1 MRVSRIIPALTAA
14 ALSCV
19 ILATSANAEPLARQ
33 PDRTTAEVPS
43 NVRQFMDAYRDW
55 GRNAQDVGAY
65 LNLFVQDGTARLWD
79 SGLETPRDWA
89 GIKSQIEG
97 VLRLV
102 PDYVFVPE
110 TVTSSPDGRVV
121 FIEALNTGTIKEKP
135 VSFKTMHRL
144 VLGDPAAGKD
154 PARVQDGRRFWDQ
167 VNMFRPVEDPADPLR
182 NLFEGIASSPT
193 DPAPAVPLPPRVRQE
208 AWNREAAGI
217 LVAGVNGTAT
227 LQGPGLTTPISGR
240 RAMTDYLNRLFGAVR
255 DTRLEPRATVSAGGT
270 EYREWVGTAVALG
283 GDDPRTISFSL
294 VERTVQT
301 ATGTAWSLHFDTLDL
316 IASVQTVK
324 ELRARIFG

>member
-1 MRVSRIIPALTAA
+1 MKVSRLLPALAA
-14 ALSCV
+14 AVLSFV
-19 ILATSANAEPLARQ
+19 VLAPPANAESLAGQ
-33 PDRTTAEVPS
+33 PA
-43 NVRQFMDAYRDW
+43 NVERFMDAYRAW
-55 GRNAQDVGAY
+55 GRNARNVDAY
-65 LNLFVQDGTARLWD
+65 MNLFVQDGTARLWD

-89 GIKSQIEG
+89 GIRSQIEG
-97 VLRLV
+97 VLKLA

-110 TVTSSPDGRVV
+110 TVTSDPDGRVV
-121 FIEALNTGTIKEKP
+121 FIEALNTGTVKGKP

-154 PARVQDGRRFWDQ
+154 PSRVQDGRRFWDQ
-167 VNMFRPVEDPADPLR
+167 VTMFRPVEDPANPLR
-182 NLFEGIASSPT
+182 NLFEGITASAT
-193 DPAPAVPLPPRVRQE
+193 DPAPAIPLSPRIRQL

-217 LVAGVNGTAT
+217 LVAGVDGTAT
-227 LQGPGLTTPISGR
+227 LLGPGLTEPISGR
-240 RAMTDYLNRLFGAVR
+240 RAMTAYLDRLFGAVR
-255 DTRLEPRATVSAGGT
+255 DVALEPRATVSADGT

-283 GDDPRTISFSL
+283 GSDPRPISFSL
-294 VERTVQT
+294 VERTVKT